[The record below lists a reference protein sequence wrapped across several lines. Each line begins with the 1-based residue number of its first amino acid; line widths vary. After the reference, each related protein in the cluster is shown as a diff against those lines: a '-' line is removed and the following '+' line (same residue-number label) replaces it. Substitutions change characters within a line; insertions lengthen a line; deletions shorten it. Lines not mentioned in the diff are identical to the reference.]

1 MIRRLGRVAAV
12 VLPLGLA
19 MALALPSCA
28 RLSYPLDASLKR
40 TLAVGQEYH
49 VSAQSS
55 FKQQS
60 PLLMQKGLLPTEASQ
75 ELEARGT
82 VLAWDNAGMPA
93 SVRLVIERCTQDGG
107 GPEELLPAG
116 AVVVATFKDG
126 RMTYTVDGQPMDP
139 AASRA
144 FWNLVPRPLGRF
156 NLCGLVLPPHPET
169 TGELWA
175 TVNPN
180 FLVPPPV
187 GDLGVN
193 SLSSRDDA
201 SLVGFVM
208 IDGVECQVYE
218 GQATAML
225 GNFVKPPAGGFG
237 PAGTGAGSPAAGQA
251 NLQMRYRTV
260 YPSDPMLGTRQESM
274 EITLDAPWPSPEALE
289 DAERTNPEHS
299 TYRASWKYTY
309 PK

>member
-1 MIRRLGRVAAV
+1 MIRRLGLFAV
-12 VLPLGLA
+12 TVLALGLA
-19 MALALPSCA
+19 WALPSCA
-28 RLSYPLDASLKR
+28 RLSYPPDASLKR

-49 VSAQSS
+49 ISARSS

-60 PLLMQKGLLPTEASQ
+60 QLLMPKGLLPTEASQ

-82 VLAWDNAGMPA
+82 VLAWDNVGMPG
-93 SVRLVIERCTQDGG
+93 SVRLIIERCTQEGDG
-107 GPEELLPAG
+107 PKELLPPG

-126 RMTYTVDGQPMDP
+126 RMTYEVDGKPMDP

-169 TGELWA
+169 TGGLWA
-175 TVNPN
+175 SVNPN
-180 FLVPPPV
+180 FVVPPPG

-193 SLSSRDDA
+193 SLSSRDDT
-201 SLVGFVM
+201 SLVGFTV
-208 IDGVECQVYE
+208 IDGLECQVYE
-218 GQATAML
+218 GQATATL
-225 GNFVKPPAGGFG
+225 GSFVKPPAGGFG

-251 NLQMRYRTV
+251 NIQMHHRIV
-260 YPSDPMLGTRQESM
+260 YPSDPMLGTREESM
-274 EITLDAPWPSPEALE
+274 ELTLDARWPSPEALE
-289 DAERTNPEHS
+289 DTEHVADEHS
-299 TYRASWKYTY
+299 AYRATWKYTY